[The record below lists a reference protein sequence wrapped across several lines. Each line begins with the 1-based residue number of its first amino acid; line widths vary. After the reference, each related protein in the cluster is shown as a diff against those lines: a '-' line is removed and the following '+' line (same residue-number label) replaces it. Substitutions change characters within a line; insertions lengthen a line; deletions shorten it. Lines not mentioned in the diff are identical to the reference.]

1 MQLLKHTTQG
11 SKMLNATAYNIVK
24 QNANTFAVTDE
35 VGYVIEKF
43 SNSKLAKEFVKDLQ
57 DCDTHALYVRNTDWM
72 CNDSVADEADTDVT
86 VDATVQAVEV
96 KAVKAV
102 KVKLAAN
109 ANGVRK
115 SDKVRARI
123 ALAKQQ
129 NETQAV
135 VIEWVIA
142 ELQMAKQLAKV
153 YVKGNWDKV

>member
-1 MQLLKHTTQG
+1 
-11 SKMLNATAYNIVK
+11 MLNATTYNVVK

-57 DCDTHALYVRNTDWM
+57 DCDTHALYVRNTDW
-72 CNDSVADEADTDVT
+72 CSDVVTTEDDETVT
-86 VDATVQAVEV
+86 VNTVTANTTQTVETKVV
-96 KAVKAV
+96 KA
-102 KVKLAAN
+102 KLAVN

-115 SDKVRARI
+115 SDRVRARI
-123 ALAKQQ
+123 VTAKAN